1 MQVMIVGGNQMKYV
15 ASRYYDYANKLA
27 NGFIRNNHTV
37 IRFFDRDIARMSN
50 IFRTRKL
57 GVSGANKKLLQ
68 QASSFQPSLILFI
81 HADVIRV
88 ETLERLKEILP
99 AAKLAQ
105 ISIDPFH
112 QRVTIGERS
121 FGHQIVNIRS
131 PVLNGR
137 ITAPGPSFDNDLN
150 HG

>member
-15 ASRYYDYANKLA
+15 ASRYYDYANILA

-57 GVSGANKKLLQ
+57 GVSGANKKLLK
-68 QASSFQPSLILFI
+68 QAFSFQPSLILFI
-81 HADVIRV
+81 HADVIQL

-105 ISIDPFH
+105 ISIDPLF
-112 QRVTIGERS
+112 ILGN
-121 FGHQIVNIRS
+121 VNR
-131 PVLNGR
+131 
-137 ITAPGPSFDNDLN
+137 
-150 HG
+150 

>member
-27 NGFIRNNHTV
+27 NGFIRNNHAV
-37 IRFFDRDIARMSN
+37 IRFPDRDIARMSN

-81 HADVIRV
+81 HADVIQL
-88 ETLERLKEILP
+88 ETLEQLKEILP
-99 AAKLAQ
+99 T
-105 ISIDPFH
+105 
-112 QRVTIGERS
+112 V
-121 FGHQIVNIRS
+121 
-131 PVLNGR
+131 
-137 ITAPGPSFDNDLN
+137 
-150 HG
+150 